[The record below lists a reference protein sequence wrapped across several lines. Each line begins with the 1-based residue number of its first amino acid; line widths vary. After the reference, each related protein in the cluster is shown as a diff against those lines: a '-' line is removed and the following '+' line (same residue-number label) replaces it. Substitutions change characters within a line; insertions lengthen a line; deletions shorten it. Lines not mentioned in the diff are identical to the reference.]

1 MSNYHD
7 EMGWEPL
14 ADGAAPDHVSQFA
27 QYLRDIGQWDLL
39 GVHEQT
45 PPPASKTAIDNLK
58 EIKITENETSKD
70 CPVCLKK
77 FKVDDIAKCLPCK
90 HTFHDSCILAWLDKT
105 NSCPLCRYE
114 LQTDDENYELYKKE
128 KKRAIEREK
137 DIENLHNS
145 MFG

>member
-90 HTFHDSCILAWLDKT
+90 HTFHDSCILAWLDKMRAKVT
-105 NSCPLCRYE
+105 RVSEFCGITLKGGKEIMRNE
-114 LQTDDENYELYKKE
+114 EN
-128 KKRAIEREK
+128 
-137 DIENLHNS
+137 
-145 MFG
+145 